1 MSRQHPLVHR
11 CVCGQC
17 VLAFRMRLHELAHWM
32 QRVRFKRKIGCR
44 IRRVLC
50 ALRSKHYLFARCY
63 AFPIQRPPVILLGYR
78 CNFFRMRVFPLCV
91 YLVSFFC
98 DDGVLFAGFLLQVC
112 VLLMYNAAI
121 QSGHGGLWESSI
133 RALLFA
139 FYSSHVVLF
148 MVDGNKHPAT
158 SLLRDLSV
166 ISRPIPQLNAWLH
179 DKVDVPCVSIV
190 HYNSEPLPSKAEA
203 GIAMVGNPVYEG
215 QRPFAG
221 LPAPAIAQSNPV
233 PQLQP
238 VPQQQK
244 ILSRPSTTAT
254 KEIALQF
261 GVKRL
266 ENDYRGLL
274 KNMRQSK
281 QYRFCFDPNNVAFCL
296 PRKGTFSEMF
306 DDSSGQIMKFLD
318 EQFVYFRKHAAH
330 RKGAEFPTGVEW
342 FARSKELCKACFAD
356 LDVAELLSLFPTNS
370 LSRARCAAAF
380 QTARIELMN
389 AFAVQATASSTSTK
403 ALEAQIECIV
413 RNYHRLACGPER
425 KKFDQM
431 LWSEIQ
437 GFAAGRPLI
446 VQQDPQDIED
456 SGLSDEDESD
466 VLGVASRLQE
476 LTVPSEPLEHVAGRP
491 RKNGRAAKSLD
502 MIPESRQSP
511 QPPAPQ
517 VRQREF
523 QPNRRGLNGKSRK

>member
-1 MSRQHPLVHR
+1 MSFSKAKRDAAFCYFSKDGANPDSHR
-11 CVCGQC
+11 DLCLGNIRLYIVAFVGNVCSPSAC
-17 VLAFRMRLHELAHWM
+17 DSMNSL
-32 QRVRFKRKIGCR
+32 IGCSAFDSKER
-44 IRRVLC
+44 SDVAFVESFVHFDRNTIYLRVVTPF
-50 ALRSKHYLFARCY
+50 RSNDL
-63 AFPIQRPPVILLGYR
+63 Q
-78 CNFFRMRVFPLCV
+78 
-91 YLVSFFC
+91 SFFL
-98 DDGVLFAGFLLQVC
+98 DTG
-112 VLLMYNAAI
+112 AI
-121 QSGHGGLWESSI
+121 SSSGHGGLWESSI